1 MKKEDEAKAIAAAFE
16 NQLRSIKH
24 KFESTIRYNKDSL
37 REDLQP
43 LTDPGERREQVEWYK
58 NNLGDALYLSAY
70 DQAETLWSY
79 TNRIAD
85 YMKIENFLDQYDT
98 WEIKEKFRSTVTMEF
113 EEAIR
118 EMEEMFEDLPF
129 Y

>member
-1 MKKEDEAKAIAAAFE
+1 MKKKNEAKAIAAAFE
-16 NQLRSIKH
+16 NQLKVIKH
-24 KFESTIRYNKDSL
+24 KFESTIRYNKNSL
-37 REDLQP
+37 KEDLQQ
-43 LTDPGERREQVEWYK
+43 LTYPGERREQVEWYK

-85 YMKIENFLDQYDT
+85 YMKIENFLDKYNT
-98 WEIKEKFRSTVTMEF
+98 WEIKEKFRSEVTMEF

-118 EMEEMFEDLPF
+118 EMEEMFENLPF

>member
-1 MKKEDEAKAIAAAFE
+1 MKKENEAKAIAAAFE
-16 NQLRSIKH
+16 NQLKVIKH
-24 KFESTIRYNKDSL
+24 KFESTIRYNKNSL
-37 REDLQP
+37 KEDLQP
-43 LTDPGERREQVEWYK
+43 LTYPGERREQVEWYK
-58 NNLGDALYLSAY
+58 KNLGDALYLSAY

-85 YMKIENFLDQYDT
+85 YMKIENFLDKYNT
-98 WEIKEKFRSTVTMEF
+98 WEIKEKFRSEVTMEF

-118 EMEEMFEDLPF
+118 EMEEMFENLPF